1 MRLWLG
7 KRFRYSSLRRAQPEG
22 NSSAVGCD
30 SFVGRSQLQPNARA
44 RIRASGV
51 FRFLPSPLHLWVV
64 NY

>member
-7 KRFRYSSLRRAQPEG
+7 EHFRYLYLQRAQPEG
-22 NSSAVGCD
+22 ESCAVGCD

-64 NY
+64 SC